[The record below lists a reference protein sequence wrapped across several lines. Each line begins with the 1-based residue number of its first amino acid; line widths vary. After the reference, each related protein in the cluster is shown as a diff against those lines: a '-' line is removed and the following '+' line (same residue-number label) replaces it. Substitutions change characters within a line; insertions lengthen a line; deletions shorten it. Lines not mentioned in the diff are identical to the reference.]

1 MAAEP
6 VVLEVPI
13 AKALRVEF
21 AAEAAR
27 RHMTE
32 RRLAAHAVLIFLA
45 DCRRR
50 RREGEREAP

>member
-1 MAAEP
+1 
-6 VVLEVPI
+6 
-13 AKALRVEF
+13 
-21 AAEAAR
+21 
-27 RHMTE
+27 MTE